1 MRILALYMSR
11 EFLKLMGLF
20 LVSFV
25 GLYTLFDFIEKVDNF
40 QEAGVASATML
51 SFFVLQI
58 PELVVL
64 LIPVAILM
72 STILTLGLMAK
83 RNEIVAIKSGG
94 LSIFRFTMPIMLIAT
109 VFTLGSALLNET
121 VIPRTKART
130 NYIWDVMVEKRPGQ
144 MLRREKFWLKGDNS
158 IYKVGFYDST
168 SQTISNVTYYR
179 FDKDFN
185 LALRIDAKRARFLGD
200 QWVFISGMSQERL
213 PGGGY
218 KGEMFEEKL
227 LPLPERPGDFTR
239 LSKPSEEMGLGELVA
254 WLEKMEREGYDA
266 RKYRVDLQAKLA
278 FPFVCI
284 IMALWGIPLA
294 TFKEKGAALAPG
306 VVLGLGVSLLYWV
319 SFSYLRSLFGYSGVL
334 PPFLAVWLPNGLFSL
349 GGLWFLSSIRQ

>member
-64 LIPVAILM
+64 LVPVAILM
-72 STILTLGLMAK
+72 STVITLGMMAK

-94 LSIFRFTMPIMLIAT
+94 VSIFRFTLPILLMAA
-109 VFTLGSALLNET
+109 VFSLGSALINET
-121 VIPRTKART
+121 IIPQTKART
-130 NYIWDVMVEKRPGQ
+130 NFIWDVMVEKRPGQ
-144 MLRREKFWLKGDNS
+144 MLRREKFWYKGDNS
-158 IYKVGFYDST
+158 IYKVGFYDTS
-168 SQTISNVTYYR
+168 SQTISDLTYYR

-185 LALRIDAKRARFLGD
+185 LQLRIDAKRARFLGD
-200 QWVFISGMSQERL
+200 QWVFVSGMAQELL

-218 KGEMFEEKL
+218 KGEMFEEKVM
-227 LPLPERPGDFTR
+227 PLPRAPRRFHPSFQAQRGNGPG
-239 LSKPSEEMGLGELVA
+239 
-254 WLEKMEREGYDA
+254 
-266 RKYRVDLQAKLA
+266 RV
-278 FPFVCI
+278 
-284 IMALWGIPLA
+284 
-294 TFKEKGAALAPG
+294 
-306 VVLGLGVSLLYWV
+306 
-319 SFSYLRSLFGYSGVL
+319 GVL
-334 PPFLAVWLPNGLFSL
+334 A
-349 GGLWFLSSIRQ
+349 